1 MALGS
6 SCLLF
11 AKIDLNLL
19 AFKQK
24 HKSIKIKNNFIVF
37 RPWAGKSAE
46 DRHQSTR
53 HPFQRRYDETLTP
66 LLLTL
71 LVGSTVTLQWWRQ
84 RRLRQR
90 RVWRRIWCPYQKQL
104 LQRLTVTK
112 RLAEKIENTTY
123 IKSFLNIPAVSF
135 W

>member
-37 RPWAGKSAE
+37 RP
-46 DRHQSTR
+46 
-53 HPFQRRYDETLTP
+53 
-66 LLLTL
+66 
-71 LVGSTVTLQWWRQ
+71 
-84 RRLRQR
+84 
-90 RVWRRIWCPYQKQL
+90 
-104 LQRLTVTK
+104 
-112 RLAEKIENTTY
+112 
-123 IKSFLNIPAVSF
+123 
-135 W
+135 